1 MKIAIRH
8 DFGPSSKWHNFQHFA
23 RPKRRITVGPAVIN
37 DEIRAPI
44 MYTEKSSILA
54 QNREKPIRK

>member
-23 RPKRRITVGPAVIN
+23 PPKRWITAVAAMIN
-37 DEIRAPI
+37 DEIRVPI

-54 QNREKPIRK
+54 RNREKPVRN